1 MKETKSPLK
10 IIRNECGMLS
20 AEFIF
25 ALVLVVGL
33 CSVLFALNFTLA
45 MAEVSQYIAFSS
57 ARAFSAAHV
66 NPEKQV
72 QMAQDKFESLRNNP
86 TLRPLLNRADGEG
99 WFQLDTLEVRTGV
112 NGDDYSGE
120 YVYTEK
126 RVPQVGVR
134 FKFIPK
140 VLNMKIAFLGSTS
153 EDGEDFGANITGF
166 LIREPTQQ
174 ECRIQMSQRYK
185 QILQLDPAGR
195 YSLLGSAGSNKYIDM
210 EDNGC

>member
-10 IIRNECGMLS
+10 IIKNERGMLS

-33 CSVLFALNFTLA
+33 CCVLFAMNFTLA

-57 ARAFSAAHV
+57 ARAFAAAHIT
-66 NPEKQV
+66 PEKQV
-72 QMAQDKFESLRNNP
+72 QLAQDKFESLRNNQV
-86 TLRPLLNRADGEG
+86 LRPILNRQDGEG
-99 WFQLDTLEVRTGV
+99 WFQLENLEVRTGV

-120 YVYTEK
+120 YVYTEN

-134 FKFIPK
+134 FKFVPK

-166 LIREPTQQ
+166 LIREPTQL
-174 ECRIQMSQRYK
+174 ECRRQMMQRYT
-185 QILQLDPAGR
+185 QILQLDSR
-195 YSLLGSAGSNKYIDM
+195 YGTLGSRGSNKYIDM